1 MKTVAEIL
9 NLAHR
14 SHSEASGVV
23 WIIVELSQ
31 SRVLDLYCQYY
42 CACSDFEMIQGHSFR
57 NTGVVSICLSTDSF
71 WIPAL
76 GLSIYSVNIYL
87 VPTVARL
94 PNVGHI
100 AGNKNCG
107 P

>member
-31 SRVLDLYCQYY
+31 SRVFGPLL
-42 CACSDFEMIQGHSFR
+42 S
-57 NTGVVSICLSTDSF
+57 VLLCL
-71 WIPAL
+71 
-76 GLSIYSVNIYL
+76 
-87 VPTVARL
+87 
-94 PNVGHI
+94 
-100 AGNKNCG
+100 
-107 P
+107 